1 MNNCGYAAYQH
12 KRETYFVILSGV
24 FKVGELV
31 EPPEENEV
39 EGSKEIAPA
48 LTSRGFLCLN
58 NGF

>member
-12 KRETYFVILSGV
+12 KRETSFVILSGV

-39 EGSKEIAPA
+39 EGSKKCRTKARLDLLVPA
-48 LTSRGFLCLN
+48 ILG
-58 NGF
+58 